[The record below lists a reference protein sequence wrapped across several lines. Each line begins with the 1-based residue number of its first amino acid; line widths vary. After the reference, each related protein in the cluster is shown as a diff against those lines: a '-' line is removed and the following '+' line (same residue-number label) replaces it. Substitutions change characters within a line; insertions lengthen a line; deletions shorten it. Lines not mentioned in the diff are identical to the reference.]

1 MPRTGWTPSIA
12 LNGDDQNFYL
22 VILGRRGRVFR
33 DADLE
38 GAGLETVVI
47 DVPIKG
53 LSGAGRTAA
62 GASWKVSP
70 R

>member
-12 LNGDDQNFYL
+12 PNGDDQNFYL
-22 VILGRRGRVFR
+22 VIRGRRGRVFR

-47 DVPIKG
+47 DL
-53 LSGAGRTAA
+53 LSGQHNKQDRRRAFNTSEGW
-62 GASWKVSP
+62 S
-70 R
+70 